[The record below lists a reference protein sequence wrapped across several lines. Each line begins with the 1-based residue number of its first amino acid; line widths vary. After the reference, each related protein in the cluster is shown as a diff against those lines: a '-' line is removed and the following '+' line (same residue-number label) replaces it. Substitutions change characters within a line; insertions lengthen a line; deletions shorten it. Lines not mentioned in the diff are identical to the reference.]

1 MQVCLESNMNCKK
14 HVREVPMVDATID
27 FLGHRVVIGQYCLL
41 CYNFVNKTNP
51 EVHMLR
57 DLLIKNMNGT
67 TK

>member
-1 MQVCLESNMNCKK
+1 MNCKK
-14 HVREVPMVDATID
+14 HVREVPMVDAIID
-27 FLGHRVVIGQYCLL
+27 FLGRRVVIGQYCLL

-67 TK
+67 AK

>member
-1 MQVCLESNMNCKK
+1 
-14 HVREVPMVDATID
+14 MVDATID
-27 FLGHRVVIGQYCLL
+27 FLGHKVVIGQYCLL